1 SGVRAQAPTGSQEL
15 MKRELG
21 TLLQALS
28 VERRVIL
35 FIDDIHWADD
45 STVDLISYLASMFDR
60 LGILIIATYRESELP
75 RQHFRS
81 LKLDLQARR
90 QCKQIELG
98 FLNQAEVEL
107 YLSLEFP
114 TNRLPRDLGAKI
126 HRRTEGH
133 PLFVAD
139 LVRYLISRNAIVKDD
154 GVWVLGST
162 FGETEKELPE
172 SVRSMIQRK
181 IDLVGEDDMRLL
193 ETASLQGYEFDSAV
207 VTKILDM
214 DPLKAEE
221 RLEELERVHHLV
233 RLVAEQE
240 MPNQTPSCRYQFVHS
255 LYQKP
260 SNGRLRPCRRQ
271 TVPTATARALEEYY
285 GERRSE
291 IAALLAPLYNAGRQ
305 YGQAAE
311 HYLLASQHAA
321 SLFAHRE
328 AAMMAKRGLE
338 IVNA

>member
-1 SGVRAQAPTGSQEL
+1 GEAGLGKTTLVENLFCEVASRSEPCLIGRGRCSELATRGEPYLPILAAIDSLVGSDPTGWTARTMKAIAPNWYVCVTSTAETISSGVRAQAATGSQEL

-90 QCKQIELG
+90 QCKQIVLG

-114 TNRLPRDLGAKI
+114 TNRLPRHLGAKI
-126 HRRTEGH
+126 LRRTEGH

-139 LVRYLISRNAIVKDD
+139 VVCYLISRNAIVKDD

-172 SVRSMIQRK
+172 SVRSMIPRK

-193 ETASLQGYEFDSAV
+193 ETASLQGYE
-207 VTKILDM
+207 
-214 DPLKAEE
+214 
-221 RLEELERVHHLV
+221 
-233 RLVAEQE
+233 
-240 MPNQTPSCRYQFVHS
+240 
-255 LYQKP
+255 
-260 SNGRLRPCRRQ
+260 
-271 TVPTATARALEEYY
+271 
-285 GERRSE
+285 
-291 IAALLAPLYNAGRQ
+291 
-305 YGQAAE
+305 
-311 HYLLASQHAA
+311 
-321 SLFAHRE
+321 
-328 AAMMAKRGLE
+328 
-338 IVNA
+338 